1 MCITCLNLAMLSV
14 KAIDKIEVKKMKKE
28 KTIRL
33 AIGGLL
39 LTAVLVSGIT
49 VAQIDR
55 KQSARTEE
63 NAHTETAQAVKKNTD
78 ATEDKK
84 TTQETA
90 GNVNGQD
97 TQTAQA
103 PDMQTAQESVSTE
116 SDEVEAVAGQVEA
129 EIPETTE
136 TGADAEETKET
147 SAPVQAAVG
156 NFTEE
161 SVLNWPVEG
170 SVAIDYS
177 METTTYFQTL
187 NVYKCNPAM
196 IISAH
201 VGDPVQAAADGTVSS
216 IKMNEETGNT
226 VTVDMGNGYEATYGQ
241 IGNLAVKEGD
251 TATRDTVLG
260 YIEKTTK
267 YYTKEGD
274 NLYFAVTKDGKP
286 VDPVQYMETDG
297 E

>member
-63 NAHTETAQAVKKNTD
+63 NAHTETAQAVKKSTGS
-78 ATEDKK
+78 TEDEK

-90 GNVNGQD
+90 GNVAGQN
-97 TQTAQA
+97 TQQDQA
-103 PDMQTAQESVSTE
+103 DVSVSAQP
-116 SDEVEAVAGQVEA
+116 DEVEAVTGEVEA
-129 EIPETTE
+129 TIPETGDE
-136 TGADAEETKET
+136 AEETKET

-161 SVLNWPVEG
+161 SVLDWPVEG
-170 SVAIDYS
+170 SVAMDYS
-177 METTTYFQTL
+177 MDTTTYFQTL

-201 VGDPVQAAADGTVSS
+201 VGDPVQAAAEGTVSS
-216 IKMNEETGNT
+216 IKVDEETGNT

-241 IGNLAVKEGD
+241 MTNLAVKEGD
-251 TATRDTVLG
+251 AVTRDTVLG

-267 YYTKEGD
+267 YYTREGD
-274 NLYFAVTKDGKP
+274 NLYFAVTKDGNP

>member
-63 NAHTETAQAVKKNTD
+63 NAHTETAQAVQKSTD
-78 ATEDKK
+78 STEDTK
-84 TTQETA
+84 TTQETVGDVA
-90 GNVNGQD
+90 GQD
-97 TQTAQA
+97 TQTAQT
-103 PDMQTAQESVSTE
+103 DVSVSTQ
-116 SDEVEAVAGQVEA
+116 SDEVEAVADEVEA

-136 TGADAEETKET
+136 TGAEAEETKET

-161 SVLNWPVEG
+161 SVLDWPVEG
-170 SVAIDYS
+170 GVAIDYS
-177 METTTYFQTL
+177 MDTTTYFQTL

-241 IGNLAVKEGD
+241 MTNLAVKEGD
-251 TATRDTVLG
+251 SVTRDTVLG

>member
-63 NAHTETAQAVKKNTD
+63 NAHTETAQAVKKSTD
-78 ATEDKK
+78 STEDGK

-90 GNVNGQD
+90 GNVAGQD

-103 PDMQTAQESVSTE
+103 QTDVSVSAQT
-116 SDEVEAVAGQVEA
+116 DEVEAVTDEVEA
-129 EIPETTE
+129 QIPETTDP
-136 TGADAEETKET
+136 GDGAEETKET

-161 SVLNWPVEG
+161 SVLGWPVEG
-170 SVAIDYS
+170 SVAMDYS

-187 NVYKCNPAM
+187 NVYKCNPAL

-216 IKMNEETGNT
+216 IKMDEETGNT

-241 IGNLAVKEGD
+241 MTNLAVKEGD
-251 TATRDTVLG
+251 TVSRDTVLG
-260 YIEKTTK
+260 YIEKATK

>member
-1 MCITCLNLAMLSV
+1 
-14 KAIDKIEVKKMKKE
+14 MKKE

-63 NAHTETAQAVKKNTD
+63 NAHTETAQAVKKSTGS
-78 ATEDKK
+78 TEDEK

-90 GNVNGQD
+90 GNVAGQN
-97 TQTAQA
+97 TQQDQA
-103 PDMQTAQESVSTE
+103 DVSVSAQP
-116 SDEVEAVAGQVEA
+116 DEVEAVTGEVEA
-129 EIPETTE
+129 TIPETGDE
-136 TGADAEETKET
+136 AEETKET

-161 SVLNWPVEG
+161 SVLDWPVEG
-170 SVAIDYS
+170 SVAMDYS
-177 METTTYFQTL
+177 MDTTTYFQTL

-201 VGDPVQAAADGTVSS
+201 VGDPVQAAAEGTVSS
-216 IKMNEETGNT
+216 IKVDEETGNT

-241 IGNLAVKEGD
+241 MTNLAVKEGD
-251 TATRDTVLG
+251 AVTRDTVLG

-267 YYTKEGD
+267 YYTREGD
-274 NLYFAVTKDGKP
+274 NLYFAVTKDGNP

>member
-63 NAHTETAQAVKKNTD
+63 NAHTETAQAVQKSTD
-78 ATEDKK
+78 STEDTK
-84 TTQETA
+84 TTQETVGDVA
-90 GNVNGQD
+90 GQD
-97 TQTAQA
+97 TQTAQT
-103 PDMQTAQESVSTE
+103 DVSVSTQ
-116 SDEVEAVAGQVEA
+116 SDEVEAVADEVEA

-136 TGADAEETKET
+136 TGAEAEETTET

-161 SVLNWPVEG
+161 SVLDWPVEG
-170 SVAIDYS
+170 GVAIDYS
-177 METTTYFQTL
+177 MDTTTYFQTL

-241 IGNLAVKEGD
+241 MTNLAVKEGD
-251 TATRDTVLG
+251 SVTRDTVLG
-260 YIEKTTK
+260 YIETTTK

>member
-1 MCITCLNLAMLSV
+1 MCITCLNLAILSV

-63 NAHTETAQAVKKNTD
+63 NAHTETAQAVQKSTD
-78 ATEDKK
+78 STEDKQ

-90 GNVNGQD
+90 GNVAGQD
-97 TQTAQA
+97 TQAAQTQ
-103 PDMQTAQESVSTE
+103 PDVSVSTQPG
-116 SDEVEAVAGQVEA
+116 EVEAVTDEVEA
-129 EIPETTE
+129 EIPETMEAE
-136 TGADAEETKET
+136 TGAEETAET
-147 SAPVQAAVG
+147 SAPVQAVVG

-161 SVLNWPVEG
+161 SVLDWPVEG
-170 SVAIDYS
+170 SVAMDYS
-177 METTTYFQTL
+177 MDTTTYFRTL

-216 IKMNEETGNT
+216 IKINEETGNT

-241 IGNLAVKEGD
+241 MTNLAVKEGD
-251 TATRDTVLG
+251 TVTRDTVLG

-286 VDPVQYMETDG
+286 VDPVQYMETEG

>member
-1 MCITCLNLAMLSV
+1 MLSV

-63 NAHTETAQAVKKNTD
+63 NAHTETAKAVQKSTD
-78 ATEDKK
+78 STEGAKS
-84 TTQETA
+84 TQETA
-90 GNVNGQD
+90 GNVTGQD
-97 TQTAQA
+97 TQTAQT
-103 PDMQTAQESVSTE
+103 DVSVSAQ
-116 SDEVEAVAGQVEA
+116 SDEVEAVADEVEA

-136 TGADAEETKET
+136 TGAEAEETKET

-161 SVLNWPVEG
+161 SVLDWPVEG
-170 SVAIDYS
+170 SVAMDYS
-177 METTTYFQTL
+177 MDTTTYFQTL

-241 IGNLAVKEGD
+241 MGNLAVKEGD
-251 TATRDTVLG
+251 AVTRDTVLG

>member
-1 MCITCLNLAMLSV
+1 
-14 KAIDKIEVKKMKKE
+14 MKKE

-63 NAHTETAQAVKKNTD
+63 NAHTETAKAVQKSTD
-78 ATEDKK
+78 STEGAKS
-84 TTQETA
+84 TQETA
-90 GNVNGQD
+90 GNVTGQD
-97 TQTAQA
+97 TQTAQT
-103 PDMQTAQESVSTE
+103 DVSVSAQ
-116 SDEVEAVAGQVEA
+116 SDEVEAVADEVEA

-136 TGADAEETKET
+136 TGAEAEETKET

-161 SVLNWPVEG
+161 SVLDWPVEG
-170 SVAIDYS
+170 SVAMDYS
-177 METTTYFQTL
+177 MDTTTYFQTL

-241 IGNLAVKEGD
+241 MGNLAVKEGD
-251 TATRDTVLG
+251 AVTRDTVLG

>member
-63 NAHTETAQAVKKNTD
+63 NAHTETAQAVKKSTGS
-78 ATEDKK
+78 TEDEKN
-84 TTQETA
+84 TQETA
-90 GNVNGQD
+90 GNVAGQN
-97 TQTAQA
+97 TQQEQA
-103 PDMQTAQESVSTE
+103 DVSVSAQP
-116 SDEVEAVAGQVEA
+116 DEVEAVTGEVEA
-129 EIPETTE
+129 TIPETE
-136 TGADAEETKET
+136 DGAEETKET
-147 SAPVQAAVG
+147 SAPVQAAA
-156 NFTEE
+156 E
-161 SVLNWPVEG
+161 
-170 SVAIDYS
+170 
-177 METTTYFQTL
+177 
-187 NVYKCNPAM
+187 
-196 IISAH
+196 
-201 VGDPVQAAADGTVSS
+201 GTVSS
-216 IKMNEETGNT
+216 IKVDEETGNT

-241 IGNLAVKEGD
+241 MTNLAVKEGD
-251 TATRDTVLG
+251 AVTRDTVLG

-267 YYTKEGD
+267 YYTREGD
-274 NLYFAVTKDGKP
+274 NLYFAVTKDGNP

>member
-63 NAHTETAQAVKKNTD
+63 NAHTETAKAVQKSTD
-78 ATEDKK
+78 STEDAK
-84 TTQETA
+84 TTQETV
-90 GNVNGQD
+90 GNTAGQD
-97 TQTAQA
+97 TQTAQT
-103 PDMQTAQESVSTE
+103 DVSVSTQ
-116 SDEVEAVAGQVEA
+116 SDEVEAVADEVEA

-136 TGADAEETKET
+136 TGAEAEETAET

-161 SVLNWPVEG
+161 SVLDWPVEG
-170 SVAIDYS
+170 SVAMDYS
-177 METTTYFQTL
+177 MDTTTYFQTL

-216 IKMNEETGNT
+216 IRMNEETGNT
-226 VTVDMGNGYEATYGQ
+226 VIVDMGNGYEATYGQ
-241 IGNLAVKEGD
+241 MTNLAVKEGD
-251 TATRDTVLG
+251 SVTRDTVLG

>member
-63 NAHTETAQAVKKNTD
+63 NAHTETAQAVKKSTD
-78 ATEDKK
+78 STEDEK

-90 GNVNGQD
+90 GNVAGQD
-97 TQTAQA
+97 TQAAQTQ
-103 PDMQTAQESVSTE
+103 PDVSVSTQ
-116 SDEVEAVAGQVEA
+116 SDEVEAVADEVEA

-136 TGADAEETKET
+136 TGAEAEETKET

-161 SVLNWPVEG
+161 SVLSWPVEG
-170 SVAIDYS
+170 SVAMDYS
-177 METTTYFQTL
+177 MDTTTYFQTL

-216 IKMNEETGNT
+216 IKVNEETGNT

-241 IGNLAVKEGD
+241 MTNLAVKEGD
-251 TATRDTVLG
+251 AVTQDTVLG
-260 YIEKTTK
+260 YIEKATK